1 MQVSHLRPV
10 CKTFDDNCCAVLNQ
24 GFKRINS
31 DIGTLMNTMLA
42 NDTDGGEELMRN
54 PYTPVVGLVAY
65 R

>member
-1 MQVSHLRPV
+1 MRPV
-10 CKTFDDNCCAVLNQ
+10 CKTFDDNCSAVLNQ

-42 NDTDGGEELMRN
+42 NDTDGGKELMRN